1 MGFYMRKSISF
12 GGVRFNFSKSGV
24 GASVGV
30 KGFRVGTG
38 PKGNY
43 IHMGRNGIY
52 YRAALGQKKSNS
64 NIENNSQPPPLPRQ
78 PQQTDD
84 QLLFHEIESGDV
96 SLIVDASSQDLI
108 DEINQKMKK
117 LPTWPLALLLVFIP
131 VAGPYIA
138 IIAAI
143 FMYFVVDK
151 ARKTTVLFYD
161 IEEQTEHTI
170 QQFYSAFEELIN
182 CCAKWHVSAQAQV
195 RDRKYHAGA
204 SSVVKRL
211 PITIKYKTP
220 PKIKTNVQ
228 VPCIP
233 VGKQTLYFLPDR
245 ILIYEGK
252 RVGGLSY
259 SNLKVSQ
266 KNQRFVESETVP
278 KDGTVVDHTWR
289 YVNKAGGPDKRF
301 KDNRQLPI
309 MLYSD
314 IQFTSTT
321 GLYEL
326 VEFSKAD
333 TGKSLNDALI
343 SYSSQGFLVEAP
355 KEAPAIT

>member
-12 GGVRFNFSKSGV
+12 GGVRFNFSKSGI

-30 KGFRVGTG
+30 KGFRFGTG

-52 YRAALGQKKSNS
+52 YRAAMGQKKNNS
-64 NIENNSQPPPLPRQ
+64 KIKNNSQPHPLSQQ
-78 PQQTDD
+78 PQHADD

-108 DEINQKMKK
+108 DEVNQKMKK
-117 LPTWPLALLLVFIP
+117 LPTWPLALLLAFIP
-131 VAGPYIA
+131 VVGPYIA
-138 IIAAI
+138 VIAAI
-143 FMYFVVDK
+143 LIYFVVDK
-151 ARKTTVLFYD
+151 TRKTTFLFYD
-161 IEEQTEHTI
+161 IEEQTEHKI
-170 QQFYSAFEELIN
+170 QQFYFAFEELMN

-195 RDRKYHAGA
+195 QDRKYHAGA

-211 PITIKYKTP
+211 PIIIKYKTP

-233 VGKQTLYFLPDR
+233 VGRQALYFLPDR
-245 ILIYEGK
+245 VLIYEVR

-266 KNQRFVESETVP
+266 NNQRFIESDTVP

-289 YVNKAGGPDKRF
+289 YVNKSGGPDKRF

-321 GLYEL
+321 GLNEL
-326 VEFSKAD
+326 VEFSKTD
-333 TGKSLNDALI
+333 IGKSLNDVLI
-343 SYSSQGFLVEAP
+343 SYSAQGFLAEAHEEVP
-355 KEAPAIT
+355 VAT